1 MITRKEIVAKY
12 KIAAKKV
19 KQLESKKYE
28 YKTNRACEPFGL
40 VQNMNIDDVVR
51 AGASVHDGDANI
63 TARIE
68 QYGVRPDDLKNCS
81 ARKFLG
87 FTIDTWDNDFK
98 LRVEEIHD
106 KKELAKYKLVMY
118 KFLKNFN
125 DDDRFALEMSE
136 IDDLDIDL
144 NDTVDEPVDMTEGN

>member
-51 AGASVHDGDANI
+51 AGASIHDGGANI
-63 TARIE
+63 TAKIE
-68 QYGVRPDDLKNCS
+68 LKPFDKVLVRDGKDEIWEPAFFFRNLPKHNVY
-81 ARKFLG
+81 KYQTVG
-87 FTIDTWDNDFK
+87 GK
-98 LRVEEIHD
+98 LRVYCIPFN
-106 KKELAKYKLVMY
+106 KETAKLIGTS
-118 KFLKNFN
+118 N
-125 DDDRFALEMSE
+125 DW
-136 IDDLDIDL
+136 
-144 NDTVDEPVDMTEGN
+144 EG

>member
-87 FTIDTWDNDFK
+87 LPLIHGIMILSFE
-98 LRVEEIHD
+98 LR
-106 KKELAKYKLVMY
+106 
-118 KFLKNFN
+118 
-125 DDDRFALEMSE
+125 RFMIRRILRS
-136 IDDLDIDL
+136 ISL
-144 NDTVDEPVDMTEGN
+144 